1 MISLD
6 FLFGVMVIK
15 ESTGSVIVLIL
26 GRIKVAGAGVISL
39 DLLSGVL
46 IMREATH
53 SVIMLIFGRI
63 KGCGCD

>member
-1 MISLD
+1 
-6 FLFGVMVIK
+6 MVIK

-26 GRIKVAGAGVISL
+26 GRIKVAGVISL
-39 DLLSGVL
+39 GLLSGVL